1 MTIMKELTLYKI
13 REMTLSSDRAVYN
26 TSQLSNLIGKD
37 YTTASVYLTRL
48 WKNGFAKRLVRG
60 KISFIDNDFVIA
72 SQLVEPSYISLSSAL
87 LFHNITQQVPRRIQ
101 SVTPLNSIKLDGLGL
116 EYHKIPP
123 GLMFGYERHTIGGSY
138 CFVATVEKA
147 LLDGFYL
154 NYFSLEDLRSYIGNR
169 KMREFE
175 SFLGKF
181 SGKGK
186 HKLLEVV
193 E

>member
-1 MTIMKELTLYKI
+1 MKELTLYKI
-13 REMTLSSDRAVYN
+13 KEMALSSDRAVYN
-26 TSQLSNLIGKD
+26 RSQLSNLIGKD
-37 YTTASVYLTRL
+37 YATASVYLTRL

-60 KISFIDNDFVIA
+60 KISFIENDFIIA
-72 SQLVEPSYISLSSAL
+72 SQLIEPSYISLSSAL
-87 LFHNITQQVPRRIQ
+87 LFHNITQQVPHRIQ
-101 SVTPLNSIKLDGLGL
+101 SVTPINSITMDDLGL

-123 GLMFGYERHTIGGSY
+123 GLMFGYERHAINGSY

-154 NYFSLEDLRSYIGNR
+154 NYFSSDDLRSYMGNK
-169 KMREFE
+169 KMREFK
-175 SFLGKF
+175 SFLQIF

-186 HKLLEVV
+186 LKLLEVV

>member
-1 MTIMKELTLYKI
+1 MIMKKLTLYKI
-13 REMTLSSDRAVYN
+13 REMALSSDRAVYN

-101 SVTPLNSIKLDGLGL
+101 SVTPVNSIKLDGLGL

-123 GLMFGYERHTIGGSY
+123 GSCLAMNVTP
-138 CFVATVEKA
+138 
-147 LLDGFYL
+147 
-154 NYFSLEDLRSYIGNR
+154 
-169 KMREFE
+169 
-175 SFLGKF
+175 
-181 SGKGK
+181 
-186 HKLLEVV
+186 
-193 E
+193 